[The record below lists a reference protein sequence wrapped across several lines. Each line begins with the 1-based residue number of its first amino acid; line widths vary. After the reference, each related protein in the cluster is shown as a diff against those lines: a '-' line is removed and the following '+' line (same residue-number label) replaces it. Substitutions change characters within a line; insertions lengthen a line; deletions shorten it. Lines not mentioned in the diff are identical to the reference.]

1 MPGNFERGLY
11 NHSSH
16 HSSRSTIHI
25 TMSENNLPSQRRE
38 DSAERNTEKS
48 RETETGTWAA
58 CKKKDNMYR
67 KYPGVHLDNH
77 KINHI
82 TGEKLI

>member
-1 MPGNFERGLY
+1 MLSHMPGNFERGLY

-38 DSAERNTEKS
+38 DSAERNTEKKE
-48 RETETGTWAA
+48 RNRNRDTGSMQ
-58 CKKKDNMYR
+58 KEEQY
-67 KYPGVHLDNH
+67 V
-77 KINHI
+77 
-82 TGEKLI
+82 